1 MKLRSL
7 PKNLSA
13 WEGRRVL
20 LRVDWN
26 VPLDQEL
33 SDESLLRISR
43 SLPVLKRLTEA
54 GAKVILITHCG
65 RPASV
70 HDGRFSTE
78 RLLPLLKRLQI
89 RVAWHDAN
97 LLDADDRSRLRD
109 AIDEAKLGTL
119 HLLENIRFYPGE
131 EKNQPTFAKQLAS
144 LAEVF
149 VNDAFAVSH
158 RAHASVVGVAKHLDS
173 YAGPALEEEVMQ
185 LTRYCQK
192 PSKKDASTI
201 VFFGGK
207 KISTKKEAILQL
219 MTTVSKVYLGGA
231 MALVAEAAR
240 GRALGKSYVEEGQQ
254 AFAKKLLAA
263 KNIVLPLDYVVADAL
278 TPEASLRISN
288 GADLQAHE
296 YIVDV
301 GPRTLVLWAE
311 AIRGAKRAL
320 WNGPMG
326 ITEVEAFGAGS
337 RGLARFMGCISKT
350 VHTLVGGG
358 DTIPV
363 LAQAG
368 VMNEISFVSTG
379 GGAMLDFF
387 VEGDALPGLIPLLLQ

>member
-1 MKLRSL
+1 M
-7 PKNLSA
+7 
-13 WEGRRVL
+13 

-54 GAKVILITHCG
+54 GTKVILVTHCG
-65 RPASV
+65 RPASARDV
-70 HDGRFSTE
+70 QFSTE
-78 RLLPLLKRLQI
+78 RLLPLLKRQHI
-89 RVAWHDAN
+89 RVTWHDAN
-97 LLDADDRSRLRD
+97 LLDADDRARLF
-109 AIDEAKLGTL
+109 EAVEAAKPGTL
-119 HLLENIRFYPGE
+119 HLLENIRFYSGE
-131 EKNQPTFAKQLAS
+131 EKNQPAFAKQLAS
-144 LAEVF
+144 LGDVF

-158 RAHASVVGVAKHLDS
+158 RAHASVVGVTKHLDA
-173 YAGPALEEEVMQ
+173 YAGPAFEEEVAK
-185 LTRYCQK
+185 LTTYRQK
-192 PSKKDASTI
+192 STKKAAPTI

-207 KISTKKEAILQL
+207 KISSKKEAILQL
-219 MTTVSKVYLGGA
+219 MTTVNKVYLGGA

-254 AFAKKLLAA
+254 TFAKKLLST
-263 KNIVLPLDYVVADAL
+263 KNIVLPLDYVVADTL
-278 TPEASLRISN
+278 TAEAALRISDGN
-288 GADLQAHE
+288 DVKKHE
-296 YIVDV
+296 YVVDV

-326 ITEVEAFGAGS
+326 ITEVEPFGAGS
-337 RGLARFMGCISKT
+337 RGLARFLGCISET
-350 VHTLVGGG
+350 VQTVVGGG

-387 VEGDALPGLIPLLLQ
+387 VEGEALPGLKPLLLR